1 MYFVALEGNISVK
14 INHSLEQCLTSELT
28 ANEWQDQKSIKV
40 TEVFP
45 PYLLITLVGKKA
57 ENKNP

>member
-1 MYFVALEGNISVK
+1 MALDSHISVK

-28 ANEWQDQKSIKV
+28 ANEWQDQKSIKM
-40 TEVFP
+40 TEVFFA

-57 ENKNP
+57 ENKNL

>member
-1 MYFVALEGNISVK
+1 MALDGHISVK
-14 INHSLEQCLTSELT
+14 INHSLEQCLTSDELT
-28 ANEWQDQKSIKV
+28 ANEWQDQKSIKM

-45 PYLLITLVGKKA
+45 PYLLITLIGKKA